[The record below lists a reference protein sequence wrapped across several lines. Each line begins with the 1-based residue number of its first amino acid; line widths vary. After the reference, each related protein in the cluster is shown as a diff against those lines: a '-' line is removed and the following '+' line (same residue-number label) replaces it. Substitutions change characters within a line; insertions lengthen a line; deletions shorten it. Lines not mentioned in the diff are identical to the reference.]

1 MIQSRNDK
9 ANLNEFEA
17 ILFLNFRM
25 HCLLCSMFW
34 HEHCHFFISFFP
46 PWRIF
51 DGKKMVSQNS
61 PTSSCWALIVTGKE
75 ANFFPFHCKF
85 LHELNQLS
93 NKKTLP
99 WGRREK
105 KELILLWSWEVED
118 EQENKVQ
125 RKTTFE
131 IWLLFQRICG
141 LDKKKEADLF
151 EEKNL
156 RSTFRNC
163 CWACDVCLKVKGY
176 ICWVVVDGTVVTLA
190 DVFFGDHHHHSSP
203 TFFEISKKNCGGEL
217 IITAVVFLDI
227 HLWHFF
233 FLQNFFPMIFL
244 WGHYGSTLRRKS

>member
-1 MIQSRNDK
+1 
-9 ANLNEFEA
+9 
-17 ILFLNFRM
+17 M

-176 ICWVVVDGTVVTLA
+176 ICWVVVDG
-190 DVFFGDHHHHSSP
+190 
-203 TFFEISKKNCGGEL
+203 
-217 IITAVVFLDI
+217 
-227 HLWHFF
+227 
-233 FLQNFFPMIFL
+233 IFSL
-244 WGHYGSTLRRKS
+244 ERRKSSMLLILFSFFEVKIRPHSAWKFCVDFSQSVSSVSVHVSKTFVSFSTD

>member
-46 PWRIF
+46 SWRIF
-51 DGKKMVSQNS
+51 DGKKKMVSQKS

-176 ICWVVVDGTVVTLA
+176 ICWVVVDG
-190 DVFFGDHHHHSSP
+190 
-203 TFFEISKKNCGGEL
+203 
-217 IITAVVFLDI
+217 
-227 HLWHFF
+227 
-233 FLQNFFPMIFL
+233 IFSL
-244 WGHYGSTLRRKS
+244 ERRKSSMLLILFSFFEVKIRPHSAWKFCVDFSQSVSSVSVHVSKTFVSFSTD

>member
-1 MIQSRNDK
+1 MKQFSFWISECI
-9 ANLNEFEA
+9 ACYVPCFGMSIAIFSFHSFHLEEF
-17 ILFLNFRM
+17 
-25 HCLLCSMFW
+25 STV
-34 HEHCHFFISFFP
+34 
-46 PWRIF
+46 
-51 DGKKMVSQNS
+51 KKMVSQNS

-118 EQENKVQ
+118 EQGNKVE

-176 ICWVVVDGTVVTLA
+176 ICWVVVDG
-190 DVFFGDHHHHSSP
+190 
-203 TFFEISKKNCGGEL
+203 
-217 IITAVVFLDI
+217 
-227 HLWHFF
+227 
-233 FLQNFFPMIFL
+233 IFSL
-244 WGHYGSTLRRKS
+244 ERRKSSMLLILFSFFEVKIRPHSAWKFCVDFSQSASSVSVHVSKTFVSFSTD

>member
-1 MIQSRNDK
+1 
-9 ANLNEFEA
+9 
-17 ILFLNFRM
+17 
-25 HCLLCSMFW
+25 
-34 HEHCHFFISFFP
+34 
-46 PWRIF
+46 
-51 DGKKMVSQNS
+51 MVSQNS

-118 EQENKVQ
+118 EQGNKVE

-176 ICWVVVDGTVVTLA
+176 ICWVVVDG
-190 DVFFGDHHHHSSP
+190 
-203 TFFEISKKNCGGEL
+203 
-217 IITAVVFLDI
+217 
-227 HLWHFF
+227 
-233 FLQNFFPMIFL
+233 IFSL
-244 WGHYGSTLRRKS
+244 ERRKSSMCQFILPENSVLIFRNQFHLCQFMFQRLFFPFQQIKSQKQSRSYQWQIGGNLRTSW